1 MRLTII
7 HPAIGHKQGEDY
19 IRTWQMEPLPAAVI
33 AGLTPRD
40 IEVRFYD
47 DRMEL
52 IPYDEPT
59 DAVVMSLET
68 YTAKRAYQIAS
79 EFRRRRVPVIFGG
92 FHATLATEEAE
103 RFAEAVVIGE
113 AESVWAT
120 VVDDLRHG
128 TLQKRYQSGGRPAL
142 EAIRVDRSI
151 FREKNYLP
159 IGLVE
164 TGRGCRFPCEFC
176 AVQTFFDRTHRVR
189 PIGNVI
195 DEVRALKNRTK
206 LFFFVDDNFAGNISA
221 AKLLLTELAALDV
234 RWVTQMSIN
243 AAHDEEFLE
252 LLARSGC
259 KGTLIGFESLNE
271 DNLRAMKKGFNT
283 MSGGYAKAL
292 ENLYR
297 HHIRVYAT
305 FVFGYEHD
313 TPESFD
319 RAVEFAI
326 ENDFYI
332 SAFNHLT
339 PFPGT
344 PLYRKLEEQGRLR
357 FAAWWLDP
365 AYRYNDVPFV
375 PKQLSPQDVTRLCV
389 KARREFYSW
398 KSILKR
404 GFGRANR
411 SDAFMFRNFFPINA
425 MHRTDVSKRNG
436 YPLGDEAWS
445 GTLLEASH

>member
-1 MRLTII
+1 MTLTII
-7 HPAIGHKQGEDY
+7 HPAIGHKRDENY

-33 AGLTPRD
+33 AGLTPPD

-47 DRMEL
+47 DRMET
-52 IPYDEPT
+52 IPYNEPT

-79 EFRRRRVPVIFGG
+79 EFRRRHVPVIFGG
-92 FHATLATEEAE
+92 FHATLIPEEAE
-103 RFAEAVVIGE
+103 RFAEAVIIGE
-113 AESVWAT
+113 AESVWTT

-128 TLQKRYQSGGRPAL
+128 TLQKRYQSAERPSL

-151 FREKNYLP
+151 FYGKNYLP

-176 AVQTFFDRTHRVR
+176 AIQTFFDRTHRAR
-189 PIGNVI
+189 PIARVI
-195 DEVRALKNRTK
+195 DEVRALKSRTK
-206 LFFFVDDNFAGNISA
+206 LFFFVDDNFAGNIQA
-221 AKLLLTELAALDV
+221 AKLLLSELASLDI

-271 DNLRAMKKGFNT
+271 DNLRAMNKGFNT
-283 MSGGYAKAL
+283 MRGGYAQAL
-292 ENLYR
+292 QNLYR
-297 HHIRVYAT
+297 HNIRVYAT
-305 FVFGYEHD
+305 FVFGYEQD
-313 TPESFD
+313 TPASFD
-319 RAVEFAI
+319 HAVEFAI
-326 ENDFYI
+326 ENNFYI

-344 PLYRKLEEQGRLR
+344 PLYRRLEQHGRLR
-357 FAAWWLDP
+357 FKAWWLDS
-365 AYRYNDVPFV
+365 AYRYNDVPFLPEQLV
-375 PKQLSPQDVTRLCV
+375 PEELTRLCV
-389 KARREFYSW
+389 KARRDFYSW
-398 KSILKR
+398 KSIVKR

-411 SDAFMFRNFFPINA
+411 SDAFMFRNFFLINA
-425 MHRTDVSKRNG
+425 MHRTDISKRNG
-436 YPLGDEAWS
+436 YPLGDETWA
-445 GTLLEASH
+445 GTLLEATR